1 MRRTRGQTDA
11 PPHAWLG
18 ILWCVWVAGGC
29 AGYQVGTR
37 TLYRTDIRTVHVPIF
52 ASDSLRPDVGEWLTE
67 AVIKEIEARTPY
79 KVVSDPL
86 ADSVL
91 TGRLLDDRKRVIAEN
106 INDEPRNLL
115 FSTAVHITW
124 IDNGGRILAKSVISL
139 GDDFVVEAGQS
150 ISTAQQAVVR
160 RLAAQIVSE
169 MESPNW

>member
-1 MRRTRGQTDA
+1 MRSAAGPTDT
-11 PPHAWLG
+11 PPRLWLG
-18 ILWCVWVAGGC
+18 LLWCVCVAGGC
-29 AGYQVGTR
+29 AGYQIGTR

-52 ASDSLRPDVGEWLTE
+52 ASESLRPDFGEWLTE

-91 TGRLLDDRKRVIAEN
+91 TGRLLADHKRVIAEN

-115 FSTAVHITW
+115 LSTAVHVTW
-124 IDNGGRILAKSVISL
+124 IDSGGRILTQSVISL
-139 GDDFVVEAGQS
+139 GDNYIVEAGQS
-150 ISTAQQAVVR
+150 VTTAQQTVIR